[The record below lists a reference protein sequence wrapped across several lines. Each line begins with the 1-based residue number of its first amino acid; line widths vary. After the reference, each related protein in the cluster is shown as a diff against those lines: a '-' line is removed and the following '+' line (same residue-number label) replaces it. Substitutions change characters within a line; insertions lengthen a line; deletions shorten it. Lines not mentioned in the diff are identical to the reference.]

1 MEEKIIPG
9 KHVSLTYDLYA
20 VNEDG
25 TEGLVH
31 QSNCNY
37 PDQIIFGV
45 TPGVPLALQKALD
58 GLNAGDEFN
67 FVAKPEEAF
76 GDYSEENILAL
87 DKDLFIIDGKF
98 DSKRVAVGHVL
109 PMLTAEGFRINGIVT
124 EVKADKVTLDFNDPL
139 AGETV
144 RFQGKVQA
152 VRNATEKE
160 LHIALNPG
168 GCCGGCCGGDGE
180 GCDCDKN
187 EGEGCGC
194 DKGCG
199 CK

>member
-9 KHVSLTYDLYA
+9 MHVSFTYDLYA

-25 TEGLVH
+25 TEKLVH
-31 QSNCNY
+31 QSDLND

-45 TPGVPLALQKALD
+45 TPGVVLALQKALD
-58 GLNAGDEFN
+58 GLKAGDEFN
-67 FVAKPEEAF
+67 VVAKSEEAF
-76 GDYSEENILAL
+76 GPHVPENMMTL
-87 DKDLFIIDGKF
+87 DKEMFYVDGKF
-98 DSKRVAVGHVL
+98 DAEMVAVGRYV
-109 PMLTAEGFRINGIVT
+109 PMMTADGFKISGLVT
-124 EVKADKVTLDFNDPL
+124 EVKADKVTLDFNHPL
-139 AGETV
+139 AGKTV

-152 VRNATEKE
+152 VRNASEEE
-160 LHIALNPG
+160 LHIALNPV
-168 GCCGGCCGGDGE
+168 GCCGGCCIGDGE

-194 DKGCG
+194 DKGCA

>member
-9 KHVSLTYDLYA
+9 MHVSLTYDLYA

-25 TEGLVH
+25 TEELVH
-31 QSNCNY
+31 QSD
-37 PDQIIFGV
+37 PEDPEQIIFGV
-45 TPGVPLALQKALD
+45 TQGVIVPLEKALD
-58 GLNAGDEFN
+58 GLKAGDEFN
-67 FVAKPEEAF
+67 VVAKSEEAF
-76 GDYSEENILAL
+76 GPHVPENMVTL
-87 DKDLFIIDGKF
+87 DKEMFYVDGKF
-98 DSKRVAVGHVL
+98 DAEMVAVGNYV
-109 PMLTAEGFRINGIVT
+109 PMMTADGFKISGLVT
-124 EVKADKVTLDFNDPL
+124 EVKADKVTLDFNHPL
-139 AGETV
+139 AGKTV

-152 VRNATEKE
+152 VRNATEEE

-168 GCCGGCCGGDGE
+168 GCCGGCCGGDSE

-187 EGEGCGC
+187 EGEGRGC

>member
-9 KHVSLTYDLYA
+9 MHVSLTYDLYA

-25 TEGLVH
+25 TEELVH
-31 QSNCNY
+31 QSD
-37 PDQIIFGV
+37 PEDPEQIIFGV
-45 TPGVPLALQKALD
+45 TQGVIVPLEKALD
-58 GLNAGDEFN
+58 GLKAGDEFN
-67 FVAKPEEAF
+67 VVAKSEEAF
-76 GDYSEENILAL
+76 GPHVPENMVTL
-87 DKDLFIIDGKF
+87 DKEMFYVDGKF
-98 DSKRVAVGHVL
+98 DAEMVAVGNYV
-109 PMLTAEGFRINGIVT
+109 PMMTADGFKISGLVT
-124 EVKADKVTLDFNDPL
+124 EVKADKVTLDFNHPL
-139 AGETV
+139 AGKTV

-152 VRNATEKE
+152 VRNATEEE

-168 GCCGGCCGGDGE
+168 GCCGGCCGGDSE

>member
-9 KHVSLTYDLYA
+9 MHVSLTYDLYA
-20 VNEDG
+20 VNDDG
-25 TEGLVH
+25 TEELVH
-31 QSNCNY
+31 QSD
-37 PDQIIFGV
+37 PEDPEQIIFGV
-45 TPGVPLALQKALD
+45 TQGVIVPLEKALD
-58 GLNAGDEFN
+58 GLKAGDEFN
-67 FVAKPEEAF
+67 VVAKSEEAF
-76 GDYSEENILAL
+76 GPHVPENMVTL
-87 DKDLFIIDGKF
+87 DKEMFYKDGKF
-98 DSKRVAVGHVL
+98 DAEMVAVGNYV
-109 PMLTAEGFRINGIVT
+109 PMMTADGFKISGLVT
-124 EVKADKVTLDFNDPL
+124 EVKADKVTLDFNHPL
-139 AGETV
+139 AGKTV

-152 VRNATEKE
+152 VRNATEEE